1 MNEATLCV
9 HVPPVSREGFASLT
23 VPIERAST
31 VVFPTAE
38 AFHNRHRNGPQS
50 YSYGL
55 YGTPTARAL
64 EAQISALSG
73 GVGTV
78 LTPSGQAAAMAVL
91 LALLQPGDHLL
102 LPDTVYGPVRTLAD
116 GFLKSIG
123 VSTTYY
129 DPMLGTDI
137 SRHFTRETRLVWVE
151 SPGSGTFEVQDVPAI
166 VAAARAHGALVACDN
181 TWATPLLFRP
191 LAVGADVSIEA
202 ISKHMGGHSDLLL
215 GCVSAR
221 DEAVLGRIRSLVRSF
236 GIGVSPDD
244 CSLAL
249 RGLQTLSVRLRH
261 QGAAGLS
268 MARWMAEQPGVE
280 RVLHPGLP
288 TTPGHET
295 WERDFSGAAGVFSV
309 SLRPEC
315 SRWINDALGRL
326 RLFQIG
332 ASWGGAHSLV
342 APVDLSGQRTVTRWD
357 GGAPL
362 LRFSIGLEDEA
373 DLKTDLAGF
382 FAALSRPK
390 TTNAASRG

>member
-23 VPIERAST
+23 VPVERAST
-31 VVFPTAE
+31 IVFPTAE
-38 AFHNRHRNGPQS
+38 AFHGRHRNGHHS

-78 LTPSGQAAAMAVL
+78 LAPSGQAAAAGVL

-116 GFLKSIG
+116 GFLKTIG
-123 VSTTYY
+123 VNTTYY
-129 DPMLGTDI
+129 DPMLGTGI
-137 SRHFTRETRLVWVE
+137 GRHFVRETRLVWVE

-166 VAAARAHGALVACDN
+166 VEAAHAHGALVACDN

-191 LAVGADVSIEA
+191 LAVGADISVEA

-215 GCVSAR
+215 GCASTR
-221 DEAVLGRIRSLVRSF
+221 DEAVLGRIRGLVRSL

-268 MARWMAEQPGVE
+268 MARWIAEQPAVE

-288 TTPGHET
+288 GAPGHET
-295 WERDFSGAAGVFSV
+295 WRRDFSGAAGVFSV
-309 SLRPEC
+309 LMRPEC
-315 SRWINDALGRL
+315 SSRIDEALGGL
-326 RLFQIG
+326 KLFRIG

-342 APVDLSGQRTVTRWD
+342 APVDLSGQRTVTPW
-357 GGAPL
+357 GGSTPL

-373 DLKTDLAGF
+373 DLKADLAGF
-382 FAALSRPK
+382 FAALSG
-390 TTNAASRG
+390 TENA

>member
-9 HVPPVSREGFASLT
+9 HVPPVSREGFESLT
-23 VPIERAST
+23 VPVERAST
-31 VVFPTAE
+31 IVFPTAE
-38 AFHNRHRNGPQS
+38 AFHNRHKNGPQS

-55 YGTPTARAL
+55 YGTPTSRTL
-64 EAQISALSG
+64 EAQISALAGAS
-73 GVGTV
+73 GTV
-78 LTPSGQAAAMAVL
+78 LAPSGQAAAMAAL
-91 LALLQPGDHLL
+91 LGLLQPGDHLL

-116 GFLKSIG
+116 GFLKTIG

-129 DPMLGTDI
+129 DPLIGHDI
-137 SRHFTRETRLVWVE
+137 SHHFTKDTRLVWVE

-166 VAAARAHGALVACDN
+166 VAAARDHGILVACDN

-191 LAVGADVSIEA
+191 LAAGADVSIEA

-221 DEAVLGRIRSLVRSF
+221 DEAVLGRIRGLVRSF

-268 MARWMAEQPGVE
+268 VARWMAEQPAVA
-280 RVLHPGLP
+280 RVFHPGLL
-288 TTPGHET
+288 TTPGHEI
-295 WERDFSGAAGVFSV
+295 WRRDFSGAAGVFSV
-309 SLRPEC
+309 SLRPDC
-315 SRWINDALGRL
+315 ANRIDQALGRL
-326 RLFQIG
+326 RIFRIG
-332 ASWGGAHSLV
+332 ASWGGANSLV
-342 APVDLSGQRTVTRWD
+342 APVDLSVQRTATRWD
-357 GGAPL
+357 DKAPL

-373 DLKTDLAGF
+373 DIMTDLAGL
-382 FAALSRPK
+382 FAALSRTK
-390 TTNAASRG
+390 ND